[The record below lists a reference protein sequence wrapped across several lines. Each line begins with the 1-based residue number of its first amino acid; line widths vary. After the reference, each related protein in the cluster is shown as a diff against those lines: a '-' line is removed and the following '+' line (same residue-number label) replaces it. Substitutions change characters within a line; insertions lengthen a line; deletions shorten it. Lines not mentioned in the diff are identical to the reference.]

1 LAGEVAVAVSHTKL
15 NGRRQQQQK
24 GQEHGQHKS
33 WRLGWRIHGA
43 KRFGL
48 GVDGLLGAAK
58 KNGGGQGAPRIGGHA
73 VERCLEGADFL
84 DAKDAHETRRKL
96 VGRHDEGANWK
107 SRGGER
113 HGSEGVK
120 DSRTGEMVY
129 TDVVSAVSIRGEG
142 GQNG

>member
-1 LAGEVAVAVSHTKL
+1 MGLVDSSSKASAGNSGDVV
-15 NGRRQQQQK
+15 
-24 GQEHGQHKS
+24 
-33 WRLGWRIHGA
+33 
-43 KRFGL
+43 
-48 GVDGLLGAAK
+48 
-58 KNGGGQGAPRIGGHA
+58 QGH
-73 VERCLEGADFL
+73 LEMTDFL
-84 DAKDAHETRRKL
+84 HADDTHEAGRKL